1 MKSKKTLFIVLAVVA
16 LVLIAVVGW
25 GVSSYNGLVSTREEV
40 TAAQANVEV
49 YMQRRADLVP
59 NLVNTVQAYADHE
72 EEVFTALADAR
83 AALSG
88 ANTVDELN
96 AANDALDSALSR
108 LLVVVENYPE
118 LKSNENFINLQDELA
133 GSENRIAQARNKY
146 NEMARDYNT
155 RIQRF
160 PTSIIAGIGNFEQ
173 SAYFEASEESQ
184 TVPQVNFD

>member
-72 EEVFTALADAR
+72 EEVFTAR

-96 AANDALDSALSR
+96 AANGALDSALSR

-118 LKSNENFINLQDELA
+118 LKSNENFLNLQDELA

-160 PTSIIAGIGNFEQ
+160 PTSIIAGIGNFEA
-173 SAYFEASEESQ
+173 SAYFEASAESQ